1 MLKTHDPPETSTEAR
16 SVRDNAGPMTSF
28 QRWLPL
34 ARRAEPVGEL
44 RLYRPP
50 RWRKYIVLFVLLL
63 PTFAA
68 GAYFAFIAT
77 DRYLSEARFVVR
89 TASKPSGSGGLGAVL
104 QMVGFSRSDDDVFS
118 VQDFITSREAI
129 DQLSKRVPL
138 RDIYSRPGAD
148 FLMRYPS
155 VIFGPTREE
164 FYKYIRMLV
173 SVTYNNTT
181 GITTLSV
188 QAFRPDDAHA
198 IASTLLDL
206 AEDKVNELNARI
218 RRDAVRVA
226 DDQVKL
232 SESRLADTMVKI
244 TSFQNRE
251 LMIDPVKNSA
261 MLNDLIASLGAD
273 LADAQSKAREMASNS
288 PQDPGL
294 SVLNDRALALKSQI
308 QAERQE
314 VAGDPRALADKLSVY
329 ERLAMDRQF
338 AVDALTRSLQTQES
352 AEVEARRQQLFL
364 ERIVSPNEPD
374 YATMPL
380 RAWNFATIA
389 ILNLLGLM
397 IFWLFRTGLREHAQ
411 TDS

>member
-1 MLKTHDPPETSTEAR
+1 MLKTQDPLEVRTEAH
-16 SVRDNAGPMTSF
+16 SVRDNAGSMTSF

-34 ARRAEPVGEL
+34 ARRAEPEGEL

-50 RWRKYIVLFVLLL
+50 HWRKYVFLFVLLL
-63 PTFAA
+63 PTIAA
-68 GAYFAFIAT
+68 GVYFAFIAS

-118 VQDFITSREAI
+118 VQDFMTSREAI
-129 DQLSKRVPL
+129 DQLNKRLPL

-164 FYKYIRMLV
+164 LYKYIRMLV

-198 IASTLLDL
+198 IATTLLDL

-218 RRDAVRVA
+218 RGDAVRVA
-226 DDQVKL
+226 NDQVKL
-232 SESRLADTMVKI
+232 SENRLTEATLKI
-244 TSFQNRE
+244 TAFQNRE
-251 LMIDPVKNSA
+251 LMIDPAKNSV

-273 LADAQSKAREMASNS
+273 LADTQSKVREMSSNS
-288 PQDPGL
+288 PEDPGL
-294 SVLNDRALALKSQI
+294 SVLNDRVLALKNQI

-314 VAGDPRALADKLSVY
+314 VAGDPKALADKLAVY
-329 ERLAMDRQF
+329 ERLAMDRHF
-338 AVDALTRSLQTQES
+338 AVDALDRSLETQGS

-364 ERIVSPNEPD
+364 ERIVSPNDPD

-380 RAWNFATIA
+380 RAWSFATIA

-397 IFWLFRTGLREHAQ
+397 ILWLFRTGLQEHAQ